1 MDLREPMSNI
11 LDLTK
16 ENIQQVVDA
25 SAEHIV
31 VMTFASQQQ
40 PERLSFTQEM
50 EVIASENTSRFI
62 LAKVD
67 CDTQMEIAQYFQI
80 QSLPTTLLLSKGQP
94 VDGFAGVKTRPEI
107 MEVLEKHL
115 PAMWMLALKQAKT
128 ILANEERTPEELQQ
142 GFELLKQAYQDS
154 QIAEVALALADANLL
169 LGDTAQA
176 ETLLAT
182 VGLADQDSYY
192 QSLMAK
198 LDLAKDAADTPE
210 IRELQIKLE
219 QNPQD
224 LEALVSLGKAL
235 HQVQRNEEALE
246 LLFTV
251 LNKDLSAQDGNV
263 KAVFMEILTAIGQ
276 GNSLANQYR
285 RKLYTLLY

>member
-1 MDLREPMSNI
+1 MSNI

-25 SAEHIV
+25 STDNV
-31 VMTFASQQQ
+31 VVVVFESQQQ
-40 PERLSFTQEM
+40 PESVTFTQEM
-50 EVIASENTSRFI
+50 EAVAVENSSRFI

-67 CDTQMEIAQYFQI
+67 CDTQIEIAQYFQI
-80 QSLPTTLLLSKGQP
+80 KALPTTLLLSKGHP
-94 VDGFAGVKTRPEI
+94 VDGFAGVKTRTEI
-107 MEVLEKHL
+107 MEVLDKHL
-115 PAMWMLALKQAKT
+115 PEKWMLSLKQAKV
-128 ILANEERTPEELQQ
+128 ILASEERSAEELNQA
-142 GFELLKQAYQDS
+142 FELLKQAYQDS
-154 QIAEVALALADANLL
+154 KVAEVTLALADVNLL
-169 LGDTAQA
+169 LGDNAQA
-176 ETLLAT
+176 EVLLET

-210 IRELQIKLE
+210 IRELQTKFE

-224 LEALVSLGKAL
+224 FNALIDLGKAL
-235 HQVQRNEEALE
+235 NQVQRNEEALE
-246 LLFTV
+246 LLFDV
-251 LNKDLSAQDGNV
+251 LSKDLSAQDGNV

-276 GNSLANQYR
+276 GNALANQYR

>member
-1 MDLREPMSNI
+1 MSNI

-31 VMTFASQQQ
+31 VVTFASQQQ
-40 PERLSFTQEM
+40 RESIAFTQEM
-50 EVIASENTSRFI
+50 EAIAAENTSRFI

-67 CDTQMEIAQYFQI
+67 CDSQMEIAQYFQI
-80 QSLPTTLLLSKGQP
+80 QALPTTLLLDKGQP
-94 VDGFAGVKTRPEI
+94 IDGFSGIKNKAEI
-107 MEVLEKHL
+107 LEILEKHL
-115 PAMWMLALKQAKT
+115 PAKWMLALKQAKT
-128 ILANEERTPEELQQ
+128 VLANEERTAEELAQAA
-142 GFELLKQAYQDS
+142 ELLKQAYQDS
-154 QIAEVALALADANLL
+154 QTADVILALADAYLL
-169 LGDTAQA
+169 LGNTSEA
-176 ETLLAT
+176 ESLLNAI
-182 VGLADQDSYY
+182 GLADQDSYY

-210 IRELQIKLE
+210 IRELQDQLAV
-219 QNPQD
+219 NPED
-224 LEALVSLGKAL
+224 LNALTNLGKAL

-246 LLFTV
+246 LIFNV
-251 LNKDLSAQDGNV
+251 LRKDLSAQDGNV

-276 GNSLANQYR
+276 GNALANQYR

>member
-1 MDLREPMSNI
+1 MSNI

-31 VMTFASQQQ
+31 VMTFTSQQQ
-40 PERLSFTQEM
+40 PESLAFEQEM
-50 EVIASENTSRFI
+50 VAIAAENTSRFI
-62 LAKVD
+62 LAKVN
-67 CDTQMEIAQYFQI
+67 CDEQMEIAQYFQI
-80 QSLPTTLLLSKGQP
+80 QALPTTLLLSKGQP
-94 VDGFAGVKTRPEI
+94 VDGFAGVKSRPEI
-107 MEVLEKHL
+107 MEVLDKHL
-115 PAMWMLALKQAKT
+115 PEKWMLALKQAKL
-128 ILANEERTPEELQQ
+128 ILANEARSADELSQA
-142 GFELLKQAYQDS
+142 FELLKQAYQDS
-154 QIAEVALALADANLL
+154 QIAEVTLALADVNLL
-169 LGDTAQA
+169 LGDNTQA
-176 ETLLAT
+176 EALLET
-182 VGLADQDSYY
+182 IGLADQDSYY

-210 IRELQIKLE
+210 IRELQTKLE
-219 QNPQD
+219 QKPED
-224 LEALVSLGKAL
+224 LETLVNLGKAL

-246 LLFTV
+246 LLFNE
-251 LNKDLSAQDGNV
+251 LRKDLSAQDGNM

>member
-25 SAEHIV
+25 SAEHV
-31 VMTFASQQQ
+31 VVITFASQQQ
-40 PERLSFTQEM
+40 PESVSFSQEM
-50 EVIASENTSRFI
+50 EVIAAENASRFI

-80 QSLPTTLLLSKGQP
+80 QALPTTLLLSKGQP
-94 VDGFAGVKTRPEI
+94 IDGFAGVKSRPEI

-115 PAMWMLALKQAKT
+115 PAKWMLALKQAKL
-128 ILANEERTPEELQQ
+128 ILANEERSSDELNQA
-142 GFELLKQAYQDS
+142 FELLKQAYQDS
-154 QIAEVALALADANLL
+154 QVAEVTLALADVNLL

-176 ETLLAT
+176 EILLET

-210 IRELQIKLE
+210 IRDLQAKLE
-219 QNPQD
+219 QNPDD
-224 LEALVSLGKAL
+224 LEALVNLGKAL

-246 LLFTV
+246 LLFAV
-251 LNKDLSAQDGNV
+251 LCKDLSAQGGNL

-276 GNSLANQYR
+276 GNTLANQYR

>member
-1 MDLREPMSNI
+1 MSNI

-31 VMTFASQQQ
+31 VVTFASQQQ
-40 PERLSFTQEM
+40 RESIAFTQEM
-50 EVIASENTSRFI
+50 EAIAAENTSRFI

-67 CDTQMEIAQYFQI
+67 CDSQMEIAQYFQI
-80 QSLPTTLLLSKGQP
+80 QALPTTLLLDKGQP
-94 VDGFAGVKTRPEI
+94 IDGFSGIKNKAEI
-107 MEVLEKHL
+107 LEILEKHL
-115 PAMWMLALKQAKT
+115 PAKWMLALKQAKT
-128 ILANEERTPEELQQ
+128 VLANEERTAEELAQAA
-142 GFELLKQAYQDS
+142 ELLKQAYQDS
-154 QIAEVALALADANLL
+154 QTADVILALADAYLL
-169 LGDTAQA
+169 LGNTSEA
-176 ETLLAT
+176 EPLLNAI
-182 VGLADQDSYY
+182 GLADQDSYY

-210 IRELQIKLE
+210 IRELQDQLAV
-219 QNPQD
+219 NPED
-224 LEALVSLGKAL
+224 LNALTNLGKAL

-246 LLFTV
+246 LIFNV
-251 LNKDLSAQDGNV
+251 LRKDLSAQDGNV

-276 GNSLANQYR
+276 GNALANQYR